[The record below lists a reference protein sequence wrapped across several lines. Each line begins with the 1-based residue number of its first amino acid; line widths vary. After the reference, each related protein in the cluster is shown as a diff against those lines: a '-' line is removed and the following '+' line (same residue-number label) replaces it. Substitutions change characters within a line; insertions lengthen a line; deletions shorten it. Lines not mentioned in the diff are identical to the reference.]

1 VVGDGRYVVGQ
12 SSSSSSRKDQSVMM
26 LSSSVEW
33 YPESGKESLAGV
45 VVVSSFASLVI
56 VGFDVVINGIV
67 ALLLLSVVDF
77 GVVVVSKVCFA
88 SVLGVVSLVVVAQRA
103 GESLPEETIAGR

>member
-1 VVGDGRYVVGQ
+1 VGCCVV
-12 SSSSSSRKDQSVMM
+12 M
-26 LSSSVEW
+26 
-33 YPESGKESLAGV
+33 SLAGV

-67 ALLLLSVVDF
+67 ALLLLSIVDF
-77 GVVVVSKVCFA
+77 GVIVVSKVCFA

>member
-1 VVGDGRYVVGQ
+1 
-12 SSSSSSRKDQSVMM
+12 MM

-67 ALLLLSVVDF
+67 ASSLLLSVVNF
-77 GVVVVSKVCFA
+77 GVVVVGKVCFA
-88 SVLGVVSLVVVAQRA
+88 SGLGVVSLVVIAQRV
-103 GESLPEETIAGR
+103 GELLPEEMIAVR

>member
-1 VVGDGRYVVGQ
+1 VVSLFGGVGLVVGDGRYVVGQ

-33 YPESGKESLAGV
+33 YPESGKELLAGV

-88 SVLGVVSLVVVAQRA
+88 SVLGVVSLVVIAQ
-103 GESLPEETIAGR
+103 